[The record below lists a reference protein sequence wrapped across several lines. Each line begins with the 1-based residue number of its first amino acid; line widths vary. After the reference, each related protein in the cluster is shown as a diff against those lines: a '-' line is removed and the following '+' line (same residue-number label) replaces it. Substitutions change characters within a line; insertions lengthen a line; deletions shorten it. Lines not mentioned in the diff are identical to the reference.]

1 MYMPNLDMC
10 AHKPMSAHT
19 RTCTH
24 TPKRKQKYFTC
35 TVRRKRILVCD
46 KKQESQVWAAMA
58 AIQQADP
65 SFYDLGTEDVN
76 LKTSMIHSVAVG
88 HLEWHLGMS
97 P

>member
-1 MYMPNLDMC
+1 M
-10 AHKPMSAHT
+10 HT
-19 RTCTH
+19 HGFVCTH

-35 TVRRKRILVCD
+35 TVRRKKILVCY
-46 KKQESQVWAAMA
+46 KKQESQVWPAMA

-65 SFYDLGTEDVN
+65 SFHDLGTEDVN

-88 HLEWHLGMS
+88 HLEWRLGMS